1 MKKRTITITIENG
14 IVYVPNGTRM
24 SIVEIANL
32 FDIFYQTAKREIRT
46 IEKLG
51 IASGD
56 ATSCTAEGQTIC
68 PDYYGLEMVIALAF
82 RVKTAK
88 AEVFRKWII
97 REVLKTEA
105 SEKLIM
111 FIQNP
116 ILN

>member
-1 MKKRTITITIENG
+1 MENRTSTIENG
-14 IVYVPNGTRM
+14 IVHIPNRTRM
-24 SIVEIANL
+24 SILEIANL
-32 FDIFYQTAKREIRT
+32 FDIFYQTARREIRA
-46 IEKLG
+46 IEKSG

-56 ATSCTAEGQTIC
+56 ALSCTAEGQTIC
-68 PDYYGLEMVIALAF
+68 PDYYGLEMVIAVAF
-82 RVKTAK
+82 RVQTLNTK
-88 AEVFRKWII
+88 VFRKWII